1 MKCEAYIMD
10 KNSFLGILTLV
21 CLLLLCS
28 CGKGGDGLGLE
39 KDDNKFQVGQA
50 YYREGRYQESMTLFL
65 NIIENRRD
73 APQSHLEVG
82 RLYLEHFND
91 PLAAIY
97 HFKKFLEIKPD
108 VEQSSIVR
116 QMIERAKKTFA
127 QTLPGRPFDDDVNR
141 VDLMDLLQQVQEEN
155 LALKKQIA
163 RLSQRKQGSIPT
175 HVAPSKQ
182 VATLPFL
189 PAQKSAIQKFN
200 QYTIEAGDTLSK
212 ISTKVYGTAADWER
226 IYKANNDNL
235 KTPNDL
241 KIGQVLKIPVK

>member
-1 MKCEAYIMD
+1 MCK
-10 KNSFLGILTLV
+10 SFFLNILAIG
-21 CLLLLCS
+21 CLLFLCS
-28 CGKGGDGLGLE
+28 CEKGSDGIRLE
-39 KDDNKFQVGQA
+39 KDDGKFQMGQA
-50 YYREGRYQESMTLFL
+50 YYREGRYQESMTVFL

-116 QMIERAKKTFA
+116 QMIERAKKNFA
-127 QTLPGRPFDDDVNR
+127 QTLPGRPFDDDISR
-141 VDLMDLLQQVQEEN
+141 VDLMDLLQQVQKEN

-163 RLSQRKQGSIPT
+163 HLSQRKRGQVPINST
-175 HVAPSKQ
+175 SSKP
-182 VATLPFL
+182 VVTLTSAAVP
-189 PAQKSAIQKFN
+189 KSERQKFN

-212 ISTKVYGTAADWER
+212 ISTKVYGSSAGWER
-226 IYKANNDNL
+226 IFKANNDNL